1 MKIGNKVS
9 FVEAKGDRHQAT
21 VTEVSG
27 TGKSGYKVL
36 DLTYANDG
44 EAKNVAHSGDQE
56 PGEGFWLLHG
66 EKRPNEDEEKEESK
80 PAPVARRKSG
90 K

>member
-1 MKIGNKVS
+1 MQINQRVRFIDS
-9 FVEAKGDRHQAT
+9 KGDQHQAT

-27 TGKSGYKVL
+27 TGKSGYKIL
-36 DLTYANDG
+36 DLTFGAE

-66 EKRPNEDEEKEESK
+66 EKRPNEDAEESTTK
-80 PAPVARRKSG
+80 PAAGRKG
-90 K
+90 KK